1 MGTRALKA
9 LLVAVVFFISGCTGS
24 YPRFKSTALPAARAV
39 TSNEF
44 EGLASYYAED
54 FHGRKTANGE
64 VYDMNAMTAAHRSL
78 PFNTLVKVINREN
91 GKSVTVRIND
101 RGPFKDDRII
111 DLSLAAAEKL
121 GIMVNGTARVTLEVV
136 KLGG

>member
-1 MGTRALKA
+1 MISRALNT
-9 LLVAVVFFISGCTGS
+9 LLVVVVFFVSGCTGS
-24 YPRFKSTALPAARAV
+24 YPRFKSTPV
-39 TSNEF
+39 TVASRVSGSEF
-44 EGLASYYAED
+44 AGVASYYAED

-64 VYDMNAMTAAHRSL
+64 VYDMNAMTAAHKSL
-78 PFNTLVKVINREN
+78 PFNTLVRVINQEN

-121 GIMVNGTARVTLEVV
+121 GIMVNGTARVTLQVV
-136 KLGG
+136 KLGD

>member
-1 MGTRALKA
+1 MVTRTLKTF
-9 LLVAVVFFISGCTGS
+9 LVVSVFVVSGCTGS
-24 YPRFKSTALPAARAV
+24 YPRFRSTPMPVAPAPGGSV
-39 TSNEF
+39 F
-44 EGLASYYAED
+44 EGVASYYAED

-78 PFNTLVKVINREN
+78 PFNTIVRVTNEEN

-121 GIMVNGTARVTLEVV
+121 GIMVNGTARVTLQVV
-136 KLGG
+136 KLGD